1 MPDLY
6 DVAAIG
12 NAIVDVIATAPEE
25 FLVEQDLAKGSMSL
39 IDDARAAELY
49 DAMAPGQESSGG
61 SNANSVACIAS
72 FGGRAAFIGKVADDQ
87 LGAVFGHDIRALG
100 AHFSTP
106 PLTSGSSTAR
116 CLINVTPDGERTMA
130 TFLGAANL
138 LGPDDVDPAI
148 IEAAKITFL
157 EGYLF
162 TPDEARKAF
171 AKAAALARSNDRLI
185 ALTLSASFVVET
197 YREVLI
203 DFIEH
208 QVDIL
213 FANEEEITGL
223 FQTKDFDE
231 AVRLTRPHVK
241 IAALTCG
248 AQGSVVIEG
257 DQTHKVSA
265 EPVAKVVDTTG
276 AGDAYAGGF
285 LYGVAR
291 GRPMNVC
298 GRLGSIASA
307 EVISHMG
314 ARPLVPLRD
323 LAIAAGL

>member
-6 DVAAIG
+6 DVAALG
-12 NAIVDVIATAPEE
+12 NALVDVISPSTDDFIKDQALP
-25 FLVEQDLAKGSMSL
+25 KGGMTL
-39 IDDARAAELY
+39 IDEARAGDLY
-49 DAMAPGQESSGG
+49 EAMTSGVEASGG
-61 SNANSVACIAS
+61 SAANTVACIAS
-72 FGGRAAFIGKVADDQ
+72 LGGRAAFIGKVADDQ
-87 LGAVFGHDIRALG
+87 LGGVFGHDMRALG

-106 PLTSGSSTAR
+106 PLSSGTATGR

-138 LGPDDVDPAI
+138 LGPDDVDPAV
-148 IEAAKITFL
+148 IESAKITFL

-171 AKAAALARSNDRLI
+171 AKAAAIARTSNRLI
-185 ALTLSASFVVET
+185 SLTLSASFVVEM

-203 DFIEH
+203 DFIQQ

-213 FANEEEITGL
+213 FANEEEITAL
-223 FQTKDFDE
+223 FQTSDFDE

-248 AQGSVVIEG
+248 AEGSVILGGTETV
-257 DQTHKVSA
+257 KVSA
-265 EPVAKVVDTTG
+265 EPVKVLDTTG
-276 AGDAYAGGF
+276 AGDAYAAGF

-291 GRPMNVC
+291 DRPLEVC
-298 GRLGSIASA
+298 GRLGSIAAA
-307 EVISHMG
+307 EVISHYG
-314 ARPLVPLRD
+314 PRPQVSLQD
-323 LAIAAGL
+323 LAIKAGL